1 MTDKKPKRSKGGA
14 AMLCKNCIRI
24 AARNQHANRW
34 KTACEKINIGKG

>member
-24 AARNQHANRW
+24 QARNQHANRW
-34 KTACEKINIGKG
+34 KTVYGKRNIEKG